1 MAKVGE
7 VLDQIERLKG
17 VDVAAVARFFGIVR
31 QLKTNTLQTLIESE
45 IDDAARDLIK
55 AALQEVVLNDD
66 IAAILALA
74 DVYRPRPIQ
83 GDASSSP
90 NIAPAESKQTVGGP
104 IDMGKAI
111 GDLGASIAKAQR
123 NLDTES
129 IKYEVERAS
138 NPLALPTAW
147 RIPKLTANFRF
158 EFERT
163 ETKGFNIILYKDQ
176 TQERAQNQQTVELE
190 IVSVPPTPDMLAA
203 LDRRRFRPL
212 LTASDRKLWID
223 KLLGKQPELKEL
235 KSTSRIALLAFPK
248 DGDDQ
253 SVLAMA
259 AEPFQSLAAPKIGL
273 YFMTRD
279 GAAPASL
286 ITFGESKTNT
296 PAWYNVIDP
305 IVDLQERLVE
315 TA

>member
-1 MAKVGE
+1 MAKIGE
-7 VLDQIERLKG
+7 VLDQIERLEG
-17 VDVAAVARFFGIVR
+17 VDAAYVAQFFRLIR
-31 QLKTNTLQTLIESE
+31 QLRTQTLQAQVESE

-55 AALQEVVLNDD
+55 TVLDTVILKDD
-66 IAAILALA
+66 LDGILALA
-74 DVYRPRPIQ
+74 DVYWPRPIQ
-83 GDASSSP
+83 GEASSSP
-90 NIAPAESKQTVGGP
+90 TIGPAASSQTVGGT

-158 EFERT
+158 EFEKT

-223 KLLGKQPELKEL
+223 KLLGKHPELKQL

-279 GAAPASL
+279 GAAPAAL
-286 ITFGESKTNT
+286 INFGESKTNT
-296 PAWYNVIDP
+296 PDWYNVIDP

-315 TA
+315 LA